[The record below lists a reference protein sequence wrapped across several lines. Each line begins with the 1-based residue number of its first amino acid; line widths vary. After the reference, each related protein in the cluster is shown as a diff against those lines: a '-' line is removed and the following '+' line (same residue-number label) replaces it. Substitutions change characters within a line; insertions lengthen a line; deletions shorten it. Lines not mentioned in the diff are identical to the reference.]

1 MAEWNQYDTLKA
13 WADIVIERW
22 ENRIAQLNVMDTG
35 ELLRS
40 FQAQV
45 AMDANG
51 NGEKIIFTY
60 AYYGRFSE
68 LGVGK
73 GVKAGMD
80 SRRQKKPWYTKVFFG
95 QVNQLARIMAEKYG
109 QEATMKIA
117 EQIEF
122 NPV

>member
-1 MAEWNQYDTLKA
+1 MAEWNRYETLKA

-22 ENRIAQLNVMDTG
+22 EFRIAALNVVDTG

-45 AMDANG
+45 TADSNG
-51 NGEKIIFTY
+51 NGEKIVFTY
-60 AYYGRFSE
+60 AYYGRFPE

-73 GVKAGMD
+73 GVPAGTA
-80 SRRQKKPWYTKVFFG
+80 SNRKQKPWYTKIFFG

-109 QEATMKIA
+109 QEAIVGIVEMIEMKH
-117 EQIEF
+117 
-122 NPV
+122 

>member
-1 MAEWNQYDTLKA
+1 MSEWNQYETLKA

-22 ENRIAQLNVMDTG
+22 ELRISQLGVVDTG

-45 AMDANG
+45 NTDANG
-51 NGEKIIFTY
+51 NGEKIVFTY
-60 AYYGRFSE
+60 AYYGRFPE

-73 GVKAGMD
+73 GIKAGIE
-80 SRRQKKPWYTKVFFG
+80 SNRKKKPWYTKIFFG

-109 QEATMKIA
+109 QQAIA
-117 EQIEF
+117 GIIENIEF
-122 NPV
+122 KGV

>member
-1 MAEWNQYDTLKA
+1 MAEWNQYETLKA

-22 ENRIAQLNVMDTG
+22 ENRIAQLKVMDTG

-45 AMDANG
+45 VMDANG
-51 NGEKIIFTY
+51 NGEKITFTY
-60 AYYGRFSE
+60 AYYGRFTE

-80 SRRQKKPWYTKVFFG
+80 SRRQKKPWYTKIFFG

-109 QEATMKIA
+109 QDAAMKIA

>member
-1 MAEWNQYDTLKA
+1 MTEWNQYETLKA

-22 ENRIAQLNVMDTG
+22 ETRIVQLKVMDTG

-51 NGEKIIFTY
+51 NGEKIMFTY
-60 AYYGRFSE
+60 AYYGRFTE

-80 SRRQKKPWYTKVFFG
+80 SRRQKKPWYTKIFFG

-109 QEATMKIA
+109 QEAAIKIA

-122 NPV
+122 KPI